1 MFKMSFRNQVLTGF
15 AVSIILVLIV
25 GVLSIISINQLED
38 DTIMVEHSQQI
49 VKSSNDLLQLLI
61 DAETGM
67 RGYAATGNK
76 AFLDPYNAA
85 VPNITVDLNDLRA
98 LTANDPLQAKRV
110 EKMDVL
116 VNRQLALL
124 KTNVDTRDTKGLQY
138 MVDNHMLA
146 NGKQIM

>member
-1 MFKMSFRNQVLTGF
+1 MFKMSFRGQVLTGF

-49 VKSSNDLLQLLI
+49 VKSSNNLLELLI

-76 AFLDPYNAA
+76 VFLDPYNTA

-98 LTANDPLQAKRV
+98 LTANDPLQEKKV
-110 EKMDVL
+110 EKMSAL
-116 VNRQLALL
+116 VNKQLTLL
-124 KTNVDTRDTKGLQY
+124 QTNID
-138 MVDNHMLA
+138 A
-146 NGKQIM
+146 